1 MEKTTT
7 KKHPILKSLRQHW
20 LAYLILGIFTII
32 FLYPVLWAFVQAFKT
47 TAEIKQ
53 SPFSLPRVP
62 QFVNFKNAWVGANM
76 GAYFLNS
83 VVVTAI
89 SLALLILLIIP
100 TSYTLTRFRFWG
112 SKFLSMV
119 VMAGLFINVNYIVYP
134 VYLIINDV
142 SKAVFGNGMVL
153 TDNLF
158 TVSIINAVVAIP
170 FSIYLLQ
177 GFLKG
182 LPRGYEEAA
191 EIDGCGHWTTLG
203 KVIVPLCKPSILTVI
218 LFQFLAYWN
227 EYLVAQT
234 FLISESKRTLPVG
247 ILAIMQQARTATDY
261 GRMYAGLV
269 IVMLPVLILYC
280 FVQNNLTKGISM
292 GGLKG

>member
-1 MEKTTT
+1 MEKT
-7 KKHPILKSLRQHW
+7 KKKNTILKSLKDHW
-20 LAYLILGIFTII
+20 IAYLILGIFTVV
-32 FLYPVLWAFVQAFKT
+32 FLYPVLWAFLQAFKT

-53 SPFSLPRVP
+53 SPFSFPEVP
-62 QFVNFKNAWVGANM
+62 QFVNFKNAWIGANM
-76 GAYFLNS
+76 GSYFVNS
-83 VVVTAI
+83 VFVTAI
-89 SLALLILLIIP
+89 SLVLLIVLIIP
-100 TSYTLTRFRFWG
+100 TSYTLTRFRFKG
-112 SKFLSMV
+112 SKFLSAI
-119 VMAGLFINVNYIVYP
+119 VMTGLFINVNYIVYP
-134 VYLIINDV
+134 VYLIINDA
-142 SKAVFGNGMVL
+142 SKALFGNGMVL
-153 TDNLF
+153 TDNLG

-182 LPRGYEEAA
+182 LPKGYEEAA
-191 EIDGCGHWTTLG
+191 EIDGCGHWTTLI
-203 KVIVPLCKPSILTVI
+203 KVIIPLCKPSILTVI

-234 FLISESKRTLPVG
+234 FLITETKRTLPVG

-280 FVQNNLTKGISM
+280 FVQKNLTKGITM

>member
-1 MEKTTT
+1 MSS
-7 KKHPILKSLRQHW
+7 KKVLKNLKDHW
-20 LAYLILGIFTII
+20 FAYLILCLFTIV
-32 FLYPVLWAFVQAFKT
+32 FLYPVLWAFLQAFKT
-47 TAEIKQ
+47 TAEIKR
-53 SPFSLPRVP
+53 SPFSFPATP
-62 QFVNFKNAWVGANM
+62 QFVNFKNAWIGAHM
-76 GAYFLNS
+76 GSYFVNS
-83 VVVTAI
+83 VIVTAI
-89 SLALLILLIIP
+89 SLAILILLIIP
-100 TSYTLTRFRFWG
+100 TSYTLTRFKFWG
-112 SKFLSMV
+112 SRFLSMII
-119 VMAGLFINVNYIVYP
+119 MAGLFINVNYIVYP

-142 SKAVFGNGMVL
+142 SKALFGNGMVL
-153 TDNLF
+153 TDNLV
-158 TVSIINAVVAIP
+158 TVSVINAVVAIP
-170 FSIYLLQ
+170 FSVYLLQ

-191 EIDGCGHWTTLG
+191 EIDGCGHWTTLI
-203 KVIVPLCKPSILTVI
+203 KIIVPLCKPSILTVI

-234 FLISESKRTLPVG
+234 FLISEDKRTLPVG

-280 FVQNNLTKGISM
+280 FVQKNLTKGITM

>member
-1 MEKTTT
+1 MGKQN
-7 KKHPILKSLRQHW
+7 KALKNIKDHW
-20 LAYLILGIFTII
+20 LSYIILGIFTII
-32 FLYPVLWAFVQAFKT
+32 FLYPVLWAFVSAFKT
-47 TAEIKQ
+47 TAEFKQ
-53 SPFSLPRVP
+53 SPFSLPAKP
-62 QFVNFKNAWVGANM
+62 QFVNFVNAWVGAHM

-83 VVVTAI
+83 VIVTAI
-89 SLALLILLIIP
+89 SLGVLILLIIP
-100 TSYTLTRFRFWG
+100 TSYVLTRYSFPG
-112 SKFLSMV
+112 SKALNLII
-119 VMAGLFINVNYIVYP
+119 MAGLFINVNYIVYP
-134 VYLIINDV
+134 VYIMINDA
-142 SKAVFGNGMVL
+142 SKALFGNGMIL

-158 TVSIINAVVAIP
+158 TVSMINAVTAIP
-170 FSIYLLQ
+170 FSVYLLS

-182 LPRGYEEAA
+182 LPKGYEEAA
-191 EIDGCGHWTTLG
+191 EIDGCGPWRTLFS
-203 KVIVPLCKPSILTVI
+203 IVMPLCKPSVLTVI

-234 FLISESKRTLPVG
+234 FLISEAKRTLPVG